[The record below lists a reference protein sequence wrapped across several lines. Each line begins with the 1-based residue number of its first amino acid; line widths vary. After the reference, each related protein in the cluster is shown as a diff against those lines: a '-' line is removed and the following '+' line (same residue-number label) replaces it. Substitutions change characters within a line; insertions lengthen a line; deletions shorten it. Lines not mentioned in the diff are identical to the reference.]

1 MESLNTMAAHEYFM
15 KAWHSE
21 NDARAQ
27 QSAAAMENMRNFIAR
42 APRTLSQLAN
52 QEVGSG
58 VVTAVVAQ
66 YSLLDTR

>member
-21 NDARAQ
+21 NDAKTQ
-27 QSAAAMENMRNFIAR
+27 QGAAAMKNMRNFIAR

-58 VVTAVVAQ
+58 VVTAAAAR
-66 YSLLDTR
+66 LLSTAS